1 MGYNMQ
7 SAEKTN
13 VTKDRV
19 SEAMRFAEKY
29 HRGQFRMG
37 AGGRVPYYEEHIL
50 GVYHILKQECRIQ
63 DEEILVTAL
72 LHDTVE
78 DTDCTF
84 DDIERTFGSRIRE
97 QVWLLSKL
105 EGETF
110 SDYSRRLFEHA
121 PEQVILIK
129 LADRLHNLRTILYVS
144 DKKWIQRKVNQTYT
158 DILARLEQVNGR
170 IGNSYASEIS
180 MLRDKIEEQ
189 LRCIQAEL
197 DKSN

>member
-1 MGYNMQ
+1 
-7 SAEKTN
+7 
-13 VTKDRV
+13 
-19 SEAMRFAEKY
+19 
-29 HRGQFRMG
+29 MG

-105 EGETF
+105 GETF
-110 SDYSRRLFEHA
+110 SDYSSGFLNMPRNRSF
-121 PEQVILIK
+121 
-129 LADRLHNLRTILYVS
+129 
-144 DKKWIQRKVNQTYT
+144 
-158 DILARLEQVNGR
+158 
-170 IGNSYASEIS
+170 
-180 MLRDKIEEQ
+180 
-189 LRCIQAEL
+189 
-197 DKSN
+197 

>member
-1 MGYNMQ
+1 
-7 SAEKTN
+7 
-13 VTKDRV
+13 
-19 SEAMRFAEKY
+19 
-29 HRGQFRMG
+29 MG

-110 SDYSRRLFEHA
+110 SDYSKRLFEHA

-158 DILARLEQVNGR
+158 DILARLEQTNGR
-170 IGNSYASEIS
+170 IGDSYALEIN

-189 LRCIQAEL
+189 LRYIQAEL